1 MQKILKHVIYVFLG
15 IFGITAVM
23 SLVAVASIWFTGQH
37 GTPTPSLPY
46 LDWLLGSVIAEVIGV
61 IVLYA
66 KKGVKY
72 LPDVEINKTEQDTLH
87 FMQKFIKSG
96 SSVTIVSNRVAWLK
110 KSEPIA
116 KDIGDMARRGTM
128 LEIITPLPVAAEIRY
143 PLEQAGVKFYVTQE
157 TQAPE
162 ARFTLVNGQRSGAE
176 RLAIARGSHPDH
188 EITIFDNNSGPQ
200 IIAMAKDI
208 VRKSKVLS
216 EKATANANALV

>member
-23 SLVAVASIWFTGQH
+23 SLVAVASIWFTGQQ
-37 GTPTPSLPY
+37 GMPTPSLPY

-128 LEIITPLPVAAEIRY
+128 LEIITPLPVAAEIRN